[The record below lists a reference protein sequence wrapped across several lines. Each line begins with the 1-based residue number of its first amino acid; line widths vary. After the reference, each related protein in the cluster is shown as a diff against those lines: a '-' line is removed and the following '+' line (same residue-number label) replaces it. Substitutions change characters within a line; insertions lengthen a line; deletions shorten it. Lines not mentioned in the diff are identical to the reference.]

1 MAQLLGWNAII
12 ATKHLMRAMRMI
24 AGLTI
29 LMCVLGYEV
38 NSKLS
43 FSAPFKSF
51 TYSGTCC
58 DVVATPRSEN
68 D

>member
-1 MAQLLGWNAII
+1 
-12 ATKHLMRAMRMI
+12 MRAMRMI

-29 LMCVLGYEV
+29 LVCVLGYEV

-51 TYSGTCC
+51 TYSGLCY

>member
-1 MAQLLGWNAII
+1 
-12 ATKHLMRAMRMI
+12 MRAMRMI
-24 AGLTI
+24 TGLTI